1 MNPEVY
7 KNFILANIPGSKVVS
22 GGTHINCRCRECPD
36 SSDPKSMHM
45 YISIPKDDND
55 VSLYYC
61 HKCNCKGVVD
71 HNTLIDWGIYDKEIA
86 VNLDITN
93 RKAARTK
100 KGQKYFNNIIY
111 NIRNNITTEDDV
123 SEYKRKYICDRLGLD
138 LSFKDL
144 RDLKIV
150 LNLGDLLKVNGI
162 NQFSRDAH
170 IVSELDKYFFGF
182 ISIDNGFLNM
192 RKTVKDGVV
201 YKSIDKK
208 YINYQIFDK
217 DNTSQR
223 FYTIPTCVDLCTPD
237 PIKLHIAEGPFD
249 ILSIYLNCR
258 HKETGIYT
266 CIAGNNYTN
275 IINHFLNVY
284 GLPNVEIHVYPD
296 NDRYGTTN
304 RIHYIMNS
312 IDDIFTP
319 VYIHRNTYHGEK
331 DFGVS
336 MDHITESIQ
345 RIR

>member
-7 KNFILANIPGSKVVS
+7 KNFILSSIPGSKLVS

-36 SSDPKSMHM
+36 SKDPKSAHM

-61 HKCNCKGVVD
+61 HKCNCKGVVS
-71 HNTLIDWGIYDKEIA
+71 HNTLIEWGIYDKQIA
-86 VNLDITN
+86 VDLDITN
-93 RKAARTK
+93 RKAAKSTRTK
-100 KGQKYFNNIIY
+100 KFFENIIY
-111 NIRNNITTEDDV
+111 TLRNDITTIDEV
-123 SEYKRKYICDRLGLD
+123 SECKRKYICNRLGVD
-138 LSFKDL
+138 LSYEDL
-144 RDLKIV
+144 RNLKIV
-150 LNLGDLLKVNGI
+150 LNLGDVLKANGI
-162 NQFSRDAH
+162 NQFTRDVH

-182 ISIDNGFLNM
+182 VSIDNGFLNM
-192 RKTVKDGVV
+192 RKLAKDGVV

-223 FYTIPTCVDLCTPD
+223 FYTIPTCVNLCTPE

-258 HKETGIYT
+258 NRESGIYT

-275 IINHFLNVY
+275 IINHFLYSY
-284 GLPNVEIHVYPD
+284 GLPNVELHIYPD
-296 NDRYGTTN
+296 NDKYGTTS
-304 RIHYIMNS
+304 RIQYIMNS
-312 IDDIFTP
+312 IEDIFTP
-319 VYIHRNTYHGEK
+319 VYIHRNVYPGEK

-336 MDHITESIQ
+336 RDRINESIQ
-345 RIR
+345 RLR